1 MKNSIWKTT
10 FSLNLICSIAT
21 FAVTIVFGYL
31 MLFLG
36 AIAKN
41 ADKQAK
47 WVIALLYAL
56 TILVLLL
63 SIVIFVL
70 SCRGF
75 IVRKQNKSTRFYFS
89 YLFLCFLY
97 VLCAGILGG
106 LNVESFIGWVL
117 LPCALIVLICTITD
131 LVGHLKEKRAIH
143 SNEK

>member
-10 FSLNLICSIAT
+10 FSLNLVCSIAT
-21 FAVTIVFGYL
+21 FAVTLVFGYL

-36 AIAKN
+36 AITKN

-47 WVIALLYAL
+47 WVIALLYVL

-63 SIVIFVL
+63 SIVVFAL

-97 VLCAGILGG
+97 VLFALILGA
-106 LNVESFIGWVL
+106 LNIESFIGWVL
-117 LPCALIVLICTITD
+117 LPCALIVLICSITD
-131 LVGHLKEKRAIH
+131 LVGHLKERKGMQ
-143 SNEK
+143 SN